1 MRELIPLAPFPLQSL
16 ARAQRRRVESLP
28 ILFCI
33 LVGVG
38 TLGCARSVH
47 TLDTARDAFFQ
58 GDLVTARNTLAEL
71 STGPARLRDS
81 VELDLAIVELAS
93 GEPHQAEKRLIGL
106 RDRFDSAPKV
116 APLREVASIV
126 TDDNARAFRPAGYE
140 EVMVRAMLSICSL
153 AGDQVDAES
162 YSLQATNKQAEL
174 ARVASERG
182 VSEATS
188 AYQPIALAPYLR
200 GILREATHHD
210 YDDATRAYQLVS
222 SVRPQFAPAQADIA
236 RASGGTHS
244 SPGHGVLYVIA
255 CVGRGPILQETT
267 APTTTVALT
276 IASSVLNAET
286 NETSNEDGGPVRV
299 DGPVLP
305 NIASVKV
312 PQVVIPPS
320 EIAAVGVRVNGQ
332 LHGATQ
338 TLTDVGELA
347 TQQVEAEMPW
357 TIARAIIRRVSK
369 ETAVAKVGDSLGL
382 DGTAGSL
389 FHFAAA
395 SAWSGIEHADTR
407 CWSLL
412 PREIQVLRTELPV
425 GSHEINLHPI
435 DFDGD
440 ALTAGHVAHVNI
452 IDGRNQY
459 LTVFSPDRG
468 MYVVTSADALATESS
483 VQRTIS
489 TVRSTAVAASYAS
502 HDLAI
507 PEASPTRQPTSNSQP
522 RMTRS
527 PVEFSISGDSVNR

>member
-1 MRELIPLAPFPLQSL
+1 M
-16 ARAQRRRVESLP
+16 LP
-28 ILFCI
+28 TLLVIL
-33 LVGVG
+33 LGASAVGC
-38 TLGCARSVH
+38 TRSVH
-47 TLDTARDAFFQ
+47 TLDTARDAFCQ
-58 GDLVTARNTLAEL
+58 GDLLTARDTLAEL

-81 VELDLAIVELAS
+81 VELDLAMVELAS
-93 GEPHQAEKRLIGL
+93 GEPHQAEKRLLGL
-106 RDRFDSAPKV
+106 RNRFNSAPKI
-116 APLREVASIV
+116 APLREAASIV

-162 YSLQATNKQAEL
+162 YSLQATKKQAEL

-255 CVGRGPILQETT
+255 CVGRGPVLQETT

-286 NETSNEDGGPVRV
+286 NETAHEDGGPDRV

-312 PQVVIPPS
+312 PHVVIPPS
-320 EIAAVGVRVNGQ
+320 DIAAVGVRVNGQ

-347 TQQVEAEMPW
+347 IQQVEAEMPW
-357 TIARAIIRRVSK
+357 TIARAVVRRVSK
-369 ETAVAKVGDSLGL
+369 ETAVATVGDSLGL

-395 SAWSGIEHADTR
+395 SAWSGVEHADTR

-412 PREIQVLRTELPV
+412 PREIQVLRTELPA
-425 GSHEINLHPI
+425 GSHEINLHPM
-435 DFDGD
+435 DCDGG
-440 ALTAGHVAHVNI
+440 ALTPGQVARVNI

-459 LTVFSPDRG
+459 LIAVAPDRA
-468 MYVVTSADALATESS
+468 MYVVTSPDTLESAPS
-483 VQRTIS
+483 VQRTAS
-489 TVRSTAVAASYAS
+489 TAQRTAVAPSYATPELS
-502 HDLAI
+502 I
-507 PEASPTRQPTSNSQP
+507 PKASTPRRPAPTSQP
-522 RMTRS
+522 HMARG
-527 PVEFSISGDSVNR
+527 PVEFSISSDSVNR